1 MNLSGKNALVTG
13 AGGFI
18 ASHLVERLVKEG
30 TNVSAFVRYNSRS
43 DFGMIEQI
51 SEKAKDAITM
61 IQGDLKDSDA
71 LIDAMDG
78 TDVVFH
84 LGAMIAIPYSY
95 IHPREA
101 VDCNV
106 IGTLNVLQAAR
117 RNDVSKVVHT
127 STSEVFGT
135 AQYVPIDEKHPIAPQ
150 SPYAASKAG
159 ADYLARTFFLSYGLP
174 VATLRPFNT
183 YGPRQSARAVI
194 PTIISQALT
203 MDHISLGKL
212 SPTRDLTFVK
222 DTVDG
227 FVKMAESEK
236 SAGETINIGSNQEI
250 SIGDLTN
257 KILGLMG
264 LEKEVRTD
272 EERMRPENSEVNRL
286 RVDNTLAKEKIGWE
300 PRTSLSQGLQ
310 ETIEW
315 MRENI
320 HLFKPSRYIV

>member
-310 ETIEW
+310 ETIE
-315 MRENI
+315 
-320 HLFKPSRYIV
+320 